1 MGGGGSVGFDSGQV
15 VTFSSALNE
24 FGCHCRSWV
33 PVVVIVLTEFG
44 WQFAVGFCSCKLAKY
59 FSRLIHSENF

>member
-1 MGGGGSVGFDSGQV
+1 MDLAATVGPGF
-15 VTFSSALNE
+15 
-24 FGCHCRSWV
+24 